1 MPADTA
7 EVADSKRIFAE
18 EKRPLAERETAHD
31 AKGEQSRGGHRA
43 ALHSVISVA
52 GTGHSTFVQLAVTF
66 RLSRCHTATTN
77 QSIYKVLQL
86 LQSGRRGKRADT
98 DFVRTEI

>member
-66 RLSRCHTATTN
+66 
-77 QSIYKVLQL
+77 QSVD
-86 LQSGRRGKRADT
+86 LQSPTTPPKRT
-98 DFVRTEI
+98 